1 MQHEPNSSQLE
12 EPELSDED
20 LSKVSGGDLWDA
32 LICLLH
38 GGTDASHTQSRREGG
53 GPRGG

>member
-1 MQHEPNSSQLE
+1 MENRFNSTDLDQH
-12 EPELSDED
+12 ELSDED
-20 LSKVSGGDLWDA
+20 LSKISAGNLWDA
-32 LICLLH
+32 FICFLH